1 MILTW
6 PRMQNVL
13 LAISAFLMLSLLW
26 SRLCYTVD
34 MDGVEYSIKFTE
46 HVQFLIFTLITFA
59 LCIAAICYCKQYILQ
74 IRVCIINIIILL
86 GYQIWLVVAFF
97 QLKSAYTFTIS
108 ALFPLVCIILII
120 LAIRFSWKDASVVI
134 ARDFRR
140 KAAKKLKK

>member
-34 MDGVEYSIKFTE
+34 LDGAEYSIKFTE
-46 HVQFLIFTLITFA
+46 HIQFLIFTLITFV
-59 LCIAAICYCKQYILQ
+59 LCIAAICYRKQYILQ

-86 GYQIWLVVAFF
+86 GYQIWLIVAFF
-97 QLKSAYTFTIS
+97 QLKSVYTFTVS
-108 ALFPLVCIILII
+108 TLFPLACIILII